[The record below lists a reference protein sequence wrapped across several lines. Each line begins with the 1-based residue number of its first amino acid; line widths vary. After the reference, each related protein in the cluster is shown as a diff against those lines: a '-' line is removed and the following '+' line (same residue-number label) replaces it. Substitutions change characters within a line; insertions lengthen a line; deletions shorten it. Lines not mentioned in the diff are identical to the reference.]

1 MKPEI
6 RIAAIGNVDSAK
18 STTISVLIN
27 NILDDGRGKARNLI
41 LKHQHETNTGRTS
54 SITQKFIETE
64 KSIIGFIDL
73 AGHEKYLKTTMS
85 GLNGFLIDY
94 CIVTI
99 GADRG
104 IIGMTKEHLS
114 IAIALKIPL
123 IIIITKID
131 IAKDHK
137 LIKIKNK
144 LNKLLSHKL
153 LDNKK
158 ILYINDSITKI
169 NINNTI
175 PIFEIANITGYNINR
190 LKNFIYNLPKIN
202 ILNKSNDEN
211 NTLFK
216 IDDRYKIKGIGIV
229 ISGLVKKGT
238 IKKGDKL
245 FLGPFKN
252 GDFKEVIIKTIHNN
266 FRKFVNELHYGQGGC
281 FNIKLVNKK
290 DVLDF
295 NLIKLGHILIKKPFS
310 IKKFKAKVTILH
322 HPTTIKINYQP
333 IIHCGTV
340 KQSAKICKMDK
351 ELIRTGD
358 TATVIFE
365 FLFYPVYIEKNTKI
379 IFREGK
385 TKGIGRVL
393 EII

>member
-238 IKKGDKL
+238 IKTGDKL

>member
-64 KSIIGFIDL
+64 QSIIGFIDL

-114 IAIALKIPL
+114 IAIALKIPI

-131 IAKDHK
+131 IAKNHK

-144 LNKLLSHKL
+144 LNKLLNHKL
-153 LDNKK
+153 LENKK
-158 ILYINDSITKI
+158 IIYIDNNITKI

-175 PIFEIANITGYNINR
+175 PIFEISNITGYNLNK

-211 NTLFK
+211 NILFK
-216 IDDRYKIKGIGIV
+216 IDDRYKIKGIGVV

-252 GDFKEVIIKTIHNN
+252 GDFKEVIVKTIHNN

-310 IKKFKAKVTILH
+310 IRKFKAKVTILH

-358 TATVIFE
+358 TAIVIFE
-365 FLFYPVYIEKNTKI
+365 FLFYPVYIEKNSKI